1 MKLTRLSCHR
11 FRANEV
17 RLWLSLITYN
27 LGNLCRA
34 AGAADEGRHLVADQ
48 LAAATGENRRTL
60 DQARTLLLAAAGG
73 EPSDPAAVC
82 RHAAEDRSAAVAG
95 GIRRAQSGADF
106 DDDARAQGKVSAEPF
121 GKRASPGVACPADAK
136 SAPPGAAGNSVD
148 QNRLKPCRERSSGLY
163 GSWNRRVK
171 TEIPDNLRR
180 QHCVILNEVVAA
192 AWEGQRLTGPSDSG
206 KPRRAKCAAL
216 QRAMIGACSA
226 GRLRGT
232 IKRIS
237 PKSLIRRHSAKK
249 GCAAMKD
256 AKILLDELN

>member
-1 MKLTRLSCHR
+1 VFEPPAHHSLVAPCSVPRTRRKIL
-11 FRANEV
+11 RALPDSVEESAPLN
-17 RLWLSLITYN
+17 N
-27 LGNLCRA
+27 LG
-34 AGAADEGRHLVADQ
+34 
-48 LAAATGENRRTL
+48 
-60 DQARTLLLAAAGG
+60 
-73 EPSDPAAVC
+73 
-82 RHAAEDRSAAVAG
+82 
-95 GIRRAQSGADF
+95 
-106 DDDARAQGKVSAEPF
+106 
-121 GKRASPGVACPADAK
+121 
-136 SAPPGAAGNSVD
+136 
-148 QNRLKPCRERSSGLY
+148 
-163 GSWNRRVK
+163 
-171 TEIPDNLRR
+171 R
-180 QHCVILNEVVAA
+180 QHCVILSEVVAA